1 MASLPTLEI
10 HVEKWNSALH
20 LEDRMHWSD
29 LGWLMEI
36 LKKYNVHPI
45 AYVLEKDRY
54 YYSADLFHLD
64 KEQIK
69 SHGEYHYYDEKA
81 DRSPYFNQ
89 EGYPFPPSGGFFF
102 RFLPLWYIKWAIRK
116 SGTFWVHPFDFD
128 EGHPKLKNLFLNF
141 KRHIGL
147 KKSKAKL
154 EKLLQEV
161 KFA

>member
-89 EGYPFPPSGGFFF
+89 IFFSI
-102 RFLPLWYIKWAIRK
+102 LKGIL
-116 SGTFWVHPFDFD
+116 D
-128 EGHPKLKNLFLNF
+128 LKNQKQNSKNSF
-141 KRHIGL
+141 KR
-147 KKSKAKL
+147 
-154 EKLLQEV
+154 
-161 KFA
+161 